1 MAVSAPPL
9 SAQRAYVGLMMTVIS
24 RGLCAAS
31 HNDPEVQA
39 EVAGF
44 RPGYHI
50 VMTVFPDGPRF
61 ALTVTDDGRL
71 MRSDVAD
78 RDADLVI
85 RFKHLT
91 HAFLVFT
98 FQEGTARAFANDRM
112 VADGD
117 ISDSIRLV
125 RCLNRMEALILPA
138 VVARRA
144 VKEYRPIPLA
154 TKLRTAGGIYARVAA
169 SFIGR

>member
-1 MAVSAPPL
+1 MSATPVSLA
-9 SAQRAYVGLMMTVIS
+9 AQRAYVSLMMTVIS

-31 HNDPEVQA
+31 ISDDEVRN
-39 EVAGF
+39 EVARF
-44 RPGYHI
+44 RPGYTI

-61 ALTVTDDGRL
+61 GLEVTSKGQFKRSTVTD
-71 MRSDVAD
+71 A
-78 RDADLVI
+78 DADLVI

-125 RCLNRMEALILPA
+125 RCLNRMEALILPGL
-138 VVARRA
+138 VARRA
-144 VKEYRPIPLA
+144 VKEYRPLPTL
-154 TKLRTAGGIYARVAA
+154 TKLRTASGIYARVAA

>member
-1 MAVSAPPL
+1 MSATPVPL
-9 SAQRAYVGLMMTVIS
+9 AAQRAYVALMMTVIS

-31 HNDPEVQA
+31 VSDEEVRN
-39 EVAGF
+39 EVARF
-44 RPGYHI
+44 RPGYTI

-61 ALTVTDDGRL
+61 GLEVTDDGTFK
-71 MRSDVAD
+71 RSSVSDT
-78 RDADLVI
+78 DADLVI

-125 RCLNRMEALILPA
+125 RCLNRMEALILPGL
-138 VVARRA
+138 VAKRA
-144 VKEYRPIPLA
+144 VKEYRPMPALA
-154 TKLRTAGGIYARVAA
+154 KLRTAGGIYARVAA